1 MNWVDLLIV
10 VVVLLGAAAGV
21 RRGFLR
27 GALDLVLV
35 AIGLLA
41 GAVAYRPA
49 AALIGHFIHRSGVV
63 VNVLGFAAVALIV
76 QGVLS
81 LVASIALGP
90 PIGLARAFPPL
101 RWLDDVAGVVPGLVK
116 GAVLATLL
124 VLASSLLTLGSGA
137 DSALQQSRLTQ
148 VLLSRSARVTTW
160 TQGRTGLNLADFT
173 IITEPNGEA
182 GFQLPFRITSGLTV
196 DQVDEQEMLQL
207 VNDERRSHGLAPL
220 TMDPQLQALARAHS
234 REMFQLG
241 YFSHTSPVSGT
252 VLDRFKAA
260 GIPFTAAGE
269 NLAYAPDVTIAHRS
283 LMQSPGHRANILSP
297 DFTRIGIGVVAAPTG
312 GKMFTQDFSG

>member
-1 MNWVDLLIV
+1 MNWVDVLIV
-10 VVVLLGAAAGV
+10 VVVLLGALAGL

-49 AALIGHFIHRSGVV
+49 AALITHFVHRSGVAI
-63 VNVLGFAAVALIV
+63 NVLGFAAVALIV
-76 QGVLS
+76 QGILS
-81 LVASIALGP
+81 LVAAVVLGP
-90 PIGLARAFPPL
+90 PVSLVRAFRPF
-101 RWLDDVAGVVPGLVK
+101 RVLDDVAGIVPGAVK

-124 VLASSLLTLGSGA
+124 VLAGSLITLGAGPDA
-137 DSALQQSRLTQ
+137 ALQQSQLAHDLLTQ
-148 VLLSRSARVTTW
+148 SARATTW

-173 IITEPNGEA
+173 IITEPSSEA
-182 GFQLPFRITSGLTV
+182 GIQLPFRFTNGLTV
-196 DQVDEQEMLQL
+196 DQADEQRMLQML
-207 VNDERRSHGLAPL
+207 NQARTSHGLKPL
-220 TMDPQLQALARAHS
+220 TMDPKLQATARAHS
-234 REMFQLG
+234 REMFELG

-260 GIPFTAAGE
+260 GITYTAAGE
-269 NLAYAPDVTIAHRS
+269 NLAYAPDVTIAERS

-297 DFTRIGIGVVAAPTG
+297 DFTRVGIGIIVAPTG

>member
-1 MNWVDLLIV
+1 MNWINVLIALIV
-10 VVVLLGAAAGV
+10 LVGAVAGV

-35 AIGLLA
+35 AMGLLA
-41 GAVAYRPA
+41 GAVGYRPA
-49 AALIGHFIHRSGVV
+49 AALIGHFLHRSGVV
-63 VNVLGFAAVALIV
+63 VNVLGFAVVALVV

-81 LVASIALGP
+81 LVTSITLGP
-90 PIGLARAFPPL
+90 PIGLVRAFSPI
-101 RWLDDVAGVVPGLVK
+101 RWLDDVAGAVPGLVK

-124 VLASSLLTLGSGA
+124 VLAASLITLGSGA
-137 DSALQQSRLTQ
+137 DTALQQSSLAQ
-148 VLLSRSARVTTW
+148 VLLSRSSGVTTW

-173 IITEPNGEA
+173 IITEPNGES

-196 DQVDEQEMLQL
+196 DQADEQEMLRL
-207 VNDERRSHGLAPL
+207 VNQERTSRGLAPL
-220 TMDPQLQALARAHS
+220 TMDPELQVLARAHS
-234 REMFQLG
+234 EEMFKLG

-260 GIPFTAAGE
+260 GTSFSAAGE

-283 LMQSPGHRANILSP
+283 LMQSPGHRENILSP